1 MIEDIPATRE
11 QLADHWEKIAV
22 DLIKRGFPARAVFE
36 TLTTVGLAG
45 EVEVSG
51 KDVIAQ
57 KLVAVAERLSDQVR
71 TEALA
76 LEEAAR
82 ATKN

>member
-1 MIEDIPATRE
+1 
-11 QLADHWEKIAV
+11 
-22 DLIKRGFPARAVFE
+22 
-36 TLTTVGLAG
+36 LTTVGLAG